1 MLFKLTFFCVLI
13 VLGDYYLE
21 SPRNK
26 KKTFKFLTTDDR
38 RLKSAHV
45 IVVRSN
51 QQPHFGWTHPEHW
64 LSGLSDNQESVDPSN
79 EH

>member
-26 KKTFKFLTTDDR
+26 KKTFNDR
-38 RLKSAHV
+38 RPTPKICSRNRREVKPTTTLWLDPSRTL
-45 IVVRSN
+45 VVRIVG
-51 QQPHFGWTHPEHW
+51 QPGER
-64 LSGLSDNQESVDPSN
+64 
-79 EH
+79 